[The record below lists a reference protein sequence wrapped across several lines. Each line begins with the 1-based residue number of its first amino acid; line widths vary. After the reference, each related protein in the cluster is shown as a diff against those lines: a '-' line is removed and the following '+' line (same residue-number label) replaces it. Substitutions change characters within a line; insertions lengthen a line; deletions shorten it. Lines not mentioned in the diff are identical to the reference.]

1 VADPRLAVERLSH
14 RAPAPPDDDATGP
27 WPRQAALRWALVAGR
42 CDMTANA
49 LYLLAT
55 RGGDLS
61 VVAPI
66 AALYPVTT
74 VILALIIEHER
85 LRGIQ

>member
-1 VADPRLAVERLSH
+1 
-14 RAPAPPDDDATGP
+14 
-27 WPRQAALRWALVAGR
+27 
-42 CDMTANA
+42 MTANV

-85 LRGIQ
+85 LRGIQLAGLTFAVAALVLVSR

>member
-1 VADPRLAVERLSH
+1 V
-14 RAPAPPDDDATGP
+14 
-27 WPRQAALRWALVAGR
+27 
-42 CDMTANA
+42 

-61 VVAPI
+61 IVAPI

-85 LRGIQ
+85 LRGIQVAGLVLALAALVLVSR